1 MGVGGVIH
9 DHEGKWMKGGFS
21 INWVSLLIMLQNFGL
36 LDMVF
41 TWLRSWVL
49 DSTIGMSMVVVHF

>member
-9 DHEGKWMKGGFS
+9 DHEGKLMKGFF

-49 DSTIGMSMVVVHF
+49 DSTVGMSVVVVRF

>member
-9 DHEGKWMKGGFS
+9 DHEGKLMEGFF

-49 DSTIGMSMVVVHF
+49 DSTVGMSMVVVRF